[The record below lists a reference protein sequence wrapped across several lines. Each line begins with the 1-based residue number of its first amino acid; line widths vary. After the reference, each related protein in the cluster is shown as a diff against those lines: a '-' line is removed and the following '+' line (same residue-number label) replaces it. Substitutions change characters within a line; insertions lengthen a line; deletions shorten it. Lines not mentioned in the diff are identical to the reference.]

1 MFNILADSII
11 YPHISY
17 AINITDDEIPIV
29 HKVGGNLDTLTNIK
43 VLLSKTKF
51 CNHVCL
57 HSTVDSCNALYRIVY
72 KFSLYLSTIP
82 IPLTKNL
89 FRLNLKNLSY
99 GTRILKRNCMKSP
112 KELGNK
118 QNLVPGK
125 YFDKTI
131 LVVITLYIKIS
142 RAETIYL
149 NIPKQCIFIFSYK
162 GLTKFNY
169 LVTPGYTYGSII
181 YQTVRK
187 SQSPLSI
194 C

>member
-82 IPLTKNL
+82 IPLTEFISFKSKKPFN
-89 FRLNLKNLSY
+89 SY

-118 QNLVPGK
+118 QKLVPGK

-162 GLTKFNY
+162 GLTKF
-169 LVTPGYTYGSII
+169 II
-181 YQTVRK
+181 N
-187 SQSPLSI
+187 
-194 C
+194 